1 MQYWKNPSMKLQVP
15 GSVFG
20 AGDGHNY
27 TIGSILRYQGGGPEI
42 VTTTHTNLNIFIFSL
57 DHPDL
62 LSLDERLDYLLTKI
76 FDAKARLTE
85 TSLNNLIGHW
95 P

>member
-1 MQYWKNPSMKLQVP
+1 MQYWKNPSVKLQVP

-20 AGDGHNY
+20 AGNGHNH
-27 TIGSILRYQGGGPEI
+27 TIRSILRYQGGGPEI
-42 VTTTHTNLNIFIFSL
+42 VTTHTNLNIVIFSL

-62 LSLDERLDYLLTKI
+62 LSLNEHLDYLFTKK

-85 TSLNNLIGHW
+85 ILLNNLIGHW